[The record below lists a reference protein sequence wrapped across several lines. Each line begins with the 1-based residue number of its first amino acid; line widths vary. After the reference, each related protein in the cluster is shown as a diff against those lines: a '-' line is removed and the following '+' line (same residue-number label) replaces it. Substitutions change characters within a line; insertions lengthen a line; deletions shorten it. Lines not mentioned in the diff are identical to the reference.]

1 MFDNNLDCQ
10 NSDVVHISILFG
22 HHNLWTQ
29 DLKFLYPRLD
39 LIKEHCSKI
48 NQHWLSRFIQ
58 KEGLEFHQMLK
69 FLASIPPHPTHHQL
83 IQWNIEK
90 QGISY
95 YVRWLLNFSMVLKNI
110 LPLINVLPIDA
121 PKMLFTSQIMGD
133 NIHVVCFRKVRWW
146 GLGGSSSACCASTF
160 GEFVR

>member
-1 MFDNNLDCQ
+1 
-10 NSDVVHISILFG
+10 LF
-22 HHNLWTQ
+22 Q
-29 DLKFLYPRLD
+29 DQSTLAFQIHSKGRLG
-39 LIKEHCSKI
+39 IPPNVEVFGIHPT
-48 NQHWLSRFIQ
+48 
-58 KEGLEFHQMLK
+58 
-69 FLASIPPHPTHHQL
+69 PPHPTHHQL

-133 NIHVVCFRKVRWW
+133 NIHVVCFRKVR
-146 GLGGSSSACCASTF
+146 
-160 GEFVR
+160 